1 MRTWWPPQS
10 RFHWRSIIHTAPTP
24 YRFASNM
31 TRWQTECNSS
41 KCTCYLFVCRYYFL
55 LLHKQRFS
63 HSTMS
68 FQPVFQSTSNKATH
82 FQELTK
88 TTSFP
93 FSFKEPEWHGYCF
106 TESCSKETRCQ
117 SFLPVLGKYLSEMVR
132 PDHRLSEGG
141 GVAELTCGCSSV
153 WLMPS
158 VRAESSQGRPKEH
171 RPKTSRHSTR
181 VLATAKS
188 RKENSILSNT
198 YTALREHVFFRG
210 NTFETINASRG
221 QWLQMPATIL
231 EEVLL
236 RHLTPLKYLHTPGTE
251 SPTI

>member
-88 TTSFP
+88 LLPSPSRSKSQSGMDTVSQRAVARKPGASLSYLSWGNTSPRWSDLTIGSAKREGLLNSLVAAALSDSCHQWGLSHHKAGPRSTDQKPPGIPQGFWPQQNQERKTASFP
-93 FSFKEPEWHGYCF
+93 IPILHF
-106 TESCSKETRCQ
+106 ESMCS
-117 SFLPVLGKYLSEMVR
+117 
-132 PDHRLSEGG
+132 
-141 GVAELTCGCSSV
+141 
-153 WLMPS
+153 
-158 VRAESSQGRPKEH
+158 
-171 RPKTSRHSTR
+171 
-181 VLATAKS
+181 
-188 RKENSILSNT
+188 
-198 YTALREHVFFRG
+198 
-210 NTFETINASRG
+210 
-221 QWLQMPATIL
+221 L
-231 EEVLL
+231 EET
-236 RHLTPLKYLHTPGTE
+236 HSKQ
-251 SPTI
+251 